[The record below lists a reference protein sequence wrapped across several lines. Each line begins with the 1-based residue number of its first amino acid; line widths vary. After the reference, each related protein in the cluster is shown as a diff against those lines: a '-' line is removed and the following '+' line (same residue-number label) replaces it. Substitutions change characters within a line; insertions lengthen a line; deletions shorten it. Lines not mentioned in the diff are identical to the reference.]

1 MLGCSS
7 RNGYYCPCGKI
18 KGMEKT
24 VRIFN
29 SFEEA
34 DAADSL
40 ARSQMTPQQRVDIF
54 FAIKERSCPDATNQ
68 GLARICRVL
77 ERQQS

>member
-1 MLGCSS
+1 MD
-7 RNGYYCPCGKI
+7 
-18 KGMEKT
+18 KT

-34 DAADSL
+34 DAAD
-40 ARSQMTPQQRVDIF
+40 AITRSQMTPQERVDIF
-54 FAIKERSCPDATNQ
+54 FAIKERSHPDAAIQ

-77 ERQQS
+77 ERKQS